1 MATWLDVGK
10 PISTV
15 PRKAMAS
22 LSTRAFCGGSAT
34 LMLYNNEVR
43 GHGDVTDVVQYL
55 IQKYPQ
61 LLYPKSLQNAVQGFQ
76 IFPDTAPIS

>member
-1 MATWLDVGK
+1 
-10 PISTV
+10 
-15 PRKAMAS
+15 
-22 LSTRAFCGGSAT
+22 
-34 LMLYNNEVR
+34 MLYNNEVR